1 MEIYVYTPQGFE
13 TGGIELLHQLCHE
26 LNNHED
32 INAYI
37 WHERSVTISETYK
50 QYGNNGVVT
59 DLPPKGSILIFPESW
74 VRKANEPRYKDY
86 QKVIYFESVYYYE
99 ANIPKDQYLKFP
111 ENTIFMSQ
119 SWYAYTWL
127 QEKVGIDSIHVTDY
141 LNDEY
146 MNADLSKPRKRQ
158 IVYNPNKGLMVTK
171 RIMAELPDEKF
182 VPLVNMTVSE
192 VKNLLEESML
202 YIDFGNHPG
211 KDRIPR
217 EAAMCGCCVMTS
229 REGSADNDCDVPI
242 YSEYKFYE
250 DFLKQAVK
258 QIKFVLDNYEFCDG
272 DFDSYREMIRG
283 EKALFRYGVKQLVE
297 KLKEVPMTNEEYKE
311 KLLNLYIEL
320 IEKHKS
326 DKAALKEIDIAFD
339 EPLAE
344 VSE

>member
-1 MEIYVYTPQGFE
+1 MNIYIYTPQGFE

-26 LNNHED
+26 LNTYED

-37 WHERSVTISETYK
+37 WHEKSVTISETYK

-111 ENTIFMSQ
+111 ENTIFLSQ
-119 SWYAYTWL
+119 SWYAYWYL
-127 QEKVGIDSIHVTDY
+127 QGKHIESIYVTDY

-146 MNADLSKPRKRQ
+146 MTADLSKPRKRQ
-158 IVYNPNKGLMVTK
+158 ILYNPKKGLGVTK

-182 VPLVNMTVSE
+182 IPIVNMTVSE
-192 VKNLLEESML
+192 IKSLMEESML

-217 EAAMCGCCVMTS
+217 EAAMCGCCVITNT
-229 REGSADNDCDVPI
+229 EGSAYYVDVGTPFKI
-242 YSEYKFYE
+242 DMKIEGS
-250 DFLKQAVK
+250 LGRVVK
-258 QIKFVLDNYEFCDG
+258 QIETCLDDYNYCKDTLKAYCE
-272 DFDSYREMIRG
+272 SIRQ
-283 EKALFRYGVKQLVE
+283 EKTQFKEGVRKLVNRLW
-297 KLKEVPMTNEEYKE
+297 K
-311 KLLNLYIEL
+311 
-320 IEKHKS
+320 
-326 DKAALKEIDIAFD
+326 
-339 EPLAE
+339 
-344 VSE
+344 VSI